1 MKVLHKKSGDLH
13 EAVIE
18 LVEGGDWEA
27 IGKSKKFGFR
37 WIKEKGYIVCK
48 IRLAAE
54 EEILGLISIEDIPKE
69 LRIHV
74 RLIEVSSENR
84 GKNKK
89 YDRIA
94 GCLLAFACRLAF
106 KKKYEGYVSL
116 YSKTELVEHYKKKYG
131 FREFG
136 MNLYTELTNSE
147 ELIKKYLGNGQKR

>member
-1 MKVLHKKSGDLH
+1 MKVLHKKSGNLH

-89 YDRIA
+89 YGRIA

-147 ELIKKYLGNGQKR
+147 ELIIKYLGNGQKR

>member
-1 MKVLHKKSGDLH
+1 MKILHKKSGNLH

-18 LVEGGDWEA
+18 LVEDSDWEA
-27 IGKSKKFGFR
+27 VGKSKKFGFR
-37 WIKEKGYIVCK
+37 WLKEKSHIVYK
-48 IRLAAE
+48 IRLVAE

-84 GKNKK
+84 GENKK
-89 YDRIA
+89 HDRIA
-94 GCLLAFACRLAF
+94 GCLFAFTCRLAF

-116 YSKTELVEHYKKKYG
+116 YSKTELIEHYKKKYG

-147 ELIKKYLGNGQKR
+147 ELVKKYLGNG

>member
-1 MKVLHKKSGDLH
+1 MKVLHKKSGDLR

-18 LVEGGDWEA
+18 LVEGGDWDA

-37 WIKEKGYIVCK
+37 WMNEKGYIVYK
-48 IRLAAE
+48 IRLAKE
-54 EEILGLISIEDIPKE
+54 EEILGLISLEDIPKE

-74 RLIEVSSENR
+74 RLIEVNSENI
-84 GKNKK
+84 GENKK

-94 GCLLAFACRLAF
+94 GCLFAFTCRLAF

-116 YSKTELVEHYKKKYG
+116 YSKTELIEHYKKKYG

-147 ELIKKYLGNGQKR
+147 RLIKKYLGNG